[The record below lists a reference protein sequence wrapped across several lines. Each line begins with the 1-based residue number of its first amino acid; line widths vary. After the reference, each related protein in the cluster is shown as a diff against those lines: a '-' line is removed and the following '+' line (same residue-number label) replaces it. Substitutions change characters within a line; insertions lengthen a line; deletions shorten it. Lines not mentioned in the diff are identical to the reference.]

1 MRRGGFLWMA
11 ACLAA
16 AVLSGIW
23 SLKAGT
29 EADSTEHYLTA
40 DLSQPVTEAE
50 AQKTLAGKQKCVT
63 IWGAKEHITL
73 SQTETGR
80 ETEAEMLVLCGSS
93 EWVLPG
99 AAILSPSDNRGCLLG
114 KKTAEQLFGGTDIA

>member
-1 MRRGGFLWMA
+1 M
-11 ACLAA
+11 C
-16 AVLSGIW
+16 
-23 SLKAGT
+23 
-29 EADSTEHYLTA
+29 D
-40 DLSQPVTEAE
+40 DLGER
-50 AQKTLAGKQKCVT
+50 
-63 IWGAKEHITL
+63 HITL

-114 KKTAEQLFGGTDIA
+114 KKTAEQLLEVLILQERR

>member
-16 AVLSGIW
+16 AVLSGIR

-40 DLSQPVTEAE
+40 DLSQPVTAAE
-50 AQKTLAGKQKCVT
+50 APKTLAGKQMCDDLGSK
-63 IWGAKEHITL
+63 GAYYFIPD
-73 SQTETGR
+73 GNR
-80 ETEAEMLVLCGSS
+80 
-93 EWVLPG
+93 PG
-99 AAILSPSDNRGCLLG
+99 NRGRNACALWFL
-114 KKTAEQLFGGTDIA
+114 

>member
-29 EADSTEHYLTA
+29 EADSTEYYLTA
-40 DLSQPVTEAE
+40 DLSQPVTAAE
-50 AQKTLAGKQKCVT
+50 AQKTLAGKQK
-63 IWGAKEHITL
+63 
-73 SQTETGR
+73 
-80 ETEAEMLVLCGSS
+80 
-93 EWVLPG
+93 
-99 AAILSPSDNRGCLLG
+99 
-114 KKTAEQLFGGTDIA
+114 